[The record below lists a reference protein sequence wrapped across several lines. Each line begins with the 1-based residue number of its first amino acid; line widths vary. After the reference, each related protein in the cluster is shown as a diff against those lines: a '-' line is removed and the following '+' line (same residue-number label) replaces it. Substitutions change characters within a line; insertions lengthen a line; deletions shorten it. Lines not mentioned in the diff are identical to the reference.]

1 MYSIYEIQYVKVTK
15 DDDLNISLNY
25 RLLKERKRKS
35 TDIERE
41 KAKKRNS
48 YCNVTCSYLL

>member
-41 KAKKRNS
+41 KAKKRNA